1 MTLQRH
7 RIRFEALS
15 AARLDAWRGLATA
28 VISDCLNRGG
38 AMAAAIKPLAPG
50 MRLLGQA
57 RTVAGM
63 VGDNAAAHAAL
74 GLARSGEVLVID
86 ARGHEN
92 AAVWGGIM
100 TRAALARGL
109 AGVVIDGAVRDV
121 AEIRASGFPCFAR
134 AAVPAGPHK
143 GFGGVIDGP
152 LSCGGCPVRP
162 GDLIVGDD
170 DGVVVVPLEREAAL
184 REAVT
189 RQMARERALEDGIA
203 EGALPAEK
211 MGIATPDWLD

>member
-7 RIRFEALS
+7 RIRFE
-15 AARLDAWRGLATA
+15 RLPAERLAAWRDIATA
-28 VISDCLNRGG
+28 VISDCLNRGR

-50 MRLLGQA
+50 TRLLGQA

-63 VGDNAAAHAAL
+63 VGDNAAAHAAI
-74 GLARSGEVLVID
+74 GLARPGEVLVID
-86 ARGHEN
+86 ARGHEG

-100 TRAALARGL
+100 TRAALARGI
-109 AGVVIDGAVRDV
+109 AGAVIDGAVRDV

-152 LSCGGCPVRP
+152 ISCGGCPVRP
-162 GDLIVGDD
+162 GDLVIGDD

-184 REAVT
+184 REAVA
-189 RQMARERALEDGIA
+189 RQIEREKALEDGIA
-203 EGALPAEK
+203 EGTLPAEQ
-211 MGIATPDWLD
+211 MGIAAPDWLD

>member
-7 RIRFEALS
+7 RRRFESLPAE
-15 AARLDAWRGLATA
+15 RLDAWRGRPPA
-28 VISDCLNRGG
+28 VISDCLNRGRT
-38 AMAAAIKPLAPG
+38 MAAAIKPLAPG
-50 MRLLGQA
+50 TRLLGQA

-63 VGDNAAAHAAL
+63 VGDNSAAHAAIAI
-74 GLARSGEVLVID
+74 ARPGEVLVID
-86 ARGHEN
+86 ARGYED

-100 TRAALARGL
+100 TRAAIARGL
-109 AGVVIDGAVRDV
+109 AGVVVDGAVRDV

-152 LSCGGCPVRP
+152 VSCGGCPVRP

-170 DGVVVVPLEREAAL
+170 DGIVVVPLEREAAVL
-184 REAVT
+184 EAVA
-189 RQMARERALEDGIA
+189 RQMAREKALEDGIA
-203 EGALPAEK
+203 EGVLPAEQ